1 MESQHHTRRGKRMP
15 SKKRS
20 RKVTPSG
27 AKPNKFT
34 IPKRYIAF
42 TIVALC
48 VFVLGGG
55 IYNILE
61 HPRSIIPLQNGY
73 TSLHPYMSEQ
83 TSTEGDIIMLINGL
97 MIMGFYMT
105 YRSTQIA
112 YNKRSA
118 NMWLLAGIILIIIGF
133 SGNYVILNVKQSLMG

>member
-1 MESQHHTRRGKRMP
+1 MSSK
-15 SKKRS
+15 KKRS
-20 RKVTPSG
+20 SKALSRTGKQSKITV
-27 AKPNKFT
+27 
-34 IPKRYIAF
+34 PKKYIAF
-42 TIVALC
+42 IVVAFC

-83 TSTEGDIIMLINGL
+83 TSTEGDIIMLINSF
-97 MIMGFYMT
+97 MIVGFYMT

-112 YNKRSA
+112 YNRKSA
-118 NMWLLAGIILIIIGF
+118 NMWLLAGIILIIVGF
-133 SGNYVILNVKQSLMG
+133 SGNYLIMQIKTSITVG